1 MDEMQASGQDALT
14 FWQHM
19 FPRAAA
25 FQGPLAFAASAAA
38 LGHFIAGTD
47 TRSGRVATTG
57 DARVGFLVGG
67 MLMGAQL
74 PYTLKVLM
82 PLNRQLLLKDANAQS
97 GEWKSAK
104 VRLWGHLHH
113 ARTAASVAAFGLML
127 YQVFGRASEE

>member
-1 MDEMQASGQDALT
+1 MEDMQAGGQDALS
-14 FWQHM
+14 FWQQM

-25 FQGPLAFAASAAA
+25 MQGPLAFAASAAA

-47 TRSGRVATTG
+47 TRNVRLGTTG
-57 DARVGFLVGG
+57 DARVGYLVGG

-82 PLNRQLLLKDANAQS
+82 PLNRQMLLKDASAQAS
-97 GEWKSAK
+97 EWKAAK

-127 YQVFGRASEE
+127 YQVFRAEE